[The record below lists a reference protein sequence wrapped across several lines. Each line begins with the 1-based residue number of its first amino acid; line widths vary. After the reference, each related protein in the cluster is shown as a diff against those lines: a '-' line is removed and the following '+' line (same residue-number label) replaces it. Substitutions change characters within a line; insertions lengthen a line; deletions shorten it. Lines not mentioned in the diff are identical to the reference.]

1 MENNHCKLISHQQT
15 MSLSR
20 ASLVKFINQIL
31 LFIDIIQK
39 KKNVD
44 SSTIETFGTKRE
56 NLYE

>member
-39 KKNVD
+39 KNVD